1 MGFIQSSCK
10 KLYEMFDKSNSY
22 LSEELSKFLS
32 DEQDLKRFYTY
43 VKEFNE
49 QNMTVT
55 EEQFTYIRE
64 EIIADFLER
73 NVERYMSK
81 NIAYLQ
87 SKNI

>member
-1 MGFIQSSCK
+1 
-10 KLYEMFDKSNSY
+10 MFDKSNSY
-22 LSEELSKFLS
+22 LSEKLSKFLS

-64 EIIADFLER
+64 EIIGKFKFEDQLKRLKEKDSNR
-73 NVERYMSK
+73 ES
-81 NIAYLQ
+81 
-87 SKNI
+87 S